1 MKKNW
6 HLSELL
12 KGDKKGE
19 DSIEQASE
27 YPERNARETLNYR
40 GEEYLL
46 QEIFEN
52 DLDGNLSIDKLTLS
66 QDYLLLNITEER
78 EYNNPKNEM
87 AFQVVEE
94 DDGTRRIRVLSY
106 GRDARNSARP
116 RYQTAFL
123 KNEDLYIRRPNMD
136 EPLKIYRLMNKE
148 GILGAG
154 EELTQIPV
162 LQWLLYPRESSG
174 GIGSGLGGKRKGVIP
189 GGGSSEI
196 GPGIPILSGGE
207 KGEPGDVAPAVP
219 SIGIDKAGNPIRI
232 DKAKLPPEIV
242 KYIERYGVPKL
253 YSKGE
258 KKETLERIRKKGK
271 QAGGYTKKELEARL
285 AELLGE
291 NRELSKEDFEELK
304 LIGELLGAMRKGKM
318 DIYGRVIPTGDN
330 SNMPG
335 NLSLFLLSAILLEEY
350 WRRDRKRRR
359 KNEITQAS

>member
-1 MKKNW
+1 M
-6 HLSELL
+6 
-12 KGDKKGE
+12 
-19 DSIEQASE
+19 
-27 YPERNARETLNYR
+27 
-40 GEEYLL
+40 
-46 QEIFEN
+46 
-52 DLDGNLSIDKLTLS
+52 
-66 QDYLLLNITEER
+66 
-78 EYNNPKNEM
+78 
-87 AFQVVEE
+87 
-94 DDGTRRIRVLSY
+94 LSY

-123 KNEDLYIRRPNMD
+123 KNEDLYIRRPNRD

-189 GGGSSEI
+189 GGGGSEI

-207 KGEPGDVAPAVP
+207 KGEPGDGTPTAPP
-219 SIGIDKAGNPIRI
+219 IGIDKAGNPIRI

-304 LIGELLGAMRKGKM
+304 LIGELLGEMRKGKM

-330 SNMPG
+330 SRMPR
-335 NLSLFLLSAILLEEY
+335 NLILCILSAVLLGEY
-350 WRRDRKRRR
+350 LRREKKRYRR
-359 KNEITQAS
+359 